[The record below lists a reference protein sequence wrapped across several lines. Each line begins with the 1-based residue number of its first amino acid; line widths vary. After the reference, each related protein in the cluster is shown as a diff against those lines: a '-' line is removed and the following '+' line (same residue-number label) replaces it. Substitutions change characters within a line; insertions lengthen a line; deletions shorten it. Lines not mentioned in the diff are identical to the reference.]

1 MTSAGPSTDHSTL
14 TPKQLEDSV
23 AEAEKEWE
31 LKYSKP
37 QRQFDEDREK
47 DPEDYESSVEPFQ
60 TQLFTGKERQEKM
73 EVLIRNVRNRMVK
86 ENEKKG

>member
-31 LKYSKP
+31 LVRGVFVS
-37 QRQFDEDREK
+37 RWED
-47 DPEDYESSVEPFQ
+47 S
-60 TQLFTGKERQEKM
+60 
-73 EVLIRNVRNRMVK
+73 
-86 ENEKKG
+86 